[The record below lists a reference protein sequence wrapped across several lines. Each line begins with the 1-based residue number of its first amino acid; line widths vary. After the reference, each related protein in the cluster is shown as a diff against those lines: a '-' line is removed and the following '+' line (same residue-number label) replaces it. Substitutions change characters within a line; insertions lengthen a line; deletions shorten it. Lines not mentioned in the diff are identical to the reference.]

1 MKNSERLVALRRELS
16 ALRSKIAD
24 VESEMLE
31 IAYDMQKDE
40 QMQELKSIA
49 KSDEVAA

>member
-31 IAYDMQKDE
+31 IALGIQKEE
-40 QMQELKSIA
+40 QMVEMKEIANQER
-49 KSDEVAA
+49 VG

>member
-31 IAYDMQKDE
+31 IALDIQKEE
-40 QMQELKSIA
+40 QMAEMKAIA
-49 KSDEVAA
+49 KRESVR